1 MFNLPAVGI
10 LELKSIAR
18 GYVVADVMIKKSQ
31 VQLIKAHSICPGKF
45 IVMVAGEVE
54 EVKEAMESGRE
65 RAGDLLIANIYIPYV
80 HEGIIPALTA
90 TTKNIKWDA
99 VGIVE
104 SFSVAD
110 AFLAMDVALKK
121 AAVQAADI
129 RLANGLGGKAYF
141 ILTGELNDMEEAV
154 GAAKELLLSEGN
166 LVGFEIIANPHQEFL
181 NTLF

>member
-1 MFNLPAVGI
+1 MFKWPAVGI

-18 GYVVADVMIKKSQ
+18 GYVVADEMVKKAQ
-31 VQLIKAHSICPGKF
+31 VQLVKAHSICPGKF
-45 IVMVAGEVE
+45 IVMIAGEVE
-54 EVKEAMESGRE
+54 EVKEAMKSGEDRSS
-65 RAGDLLIANIYIPYV
+65 DMLISKIFIPYV
-80 HEGIIPALTA
+80 HYGIIPALTA

-121 AAVQAADI
+121 AEVQAVDI

-141 ILTGELNDMEEAV
+141 ILTGELNEMEEAV
-154 GAAKELLLSEGN
+154 AAAKEFLMSEGN

-181 NTLF
+181 NNLF